1 MEPAGGGAP
10 LENTRTI
17 KVKHFTP
24 QHGTSDVWKHF
35 HLREA
40 CLEVK
45 TPGGKK
51 APLSSSAARLVRAE
65 LSERCY
71 NHCYCV
77 GSLLARIDRLRCGS
91 GWTSVRPERENS

>member
-10 LENTRTI
+10 LENTRTV

-65 LSERCY
+65 LSR
-71 NHCYCV
+71 
-77 GSLLARIDRLRCGS
+77 GSRRGREADLGIALKVS
-91 GWTSVRPERENS
+91 EMSVKSQCD